1 MRWPCLS
8 GLCFCFLPWQYAG
21 ERHKTECLAG
31 WGRACFGVW
40 KQPNF
45 VKASGLFG
53 PRASG
58 FSPASPACLQQYLRP
73 FFGRWEHLNEHSWF
87 GSHVSNCL
95 VWAEQNASHAVVFNT
110 LLIESHWSRS
120 WFALQSDAPIH
131 MDFKFFFFF
140 LRYTLSSFLRLE
152 SFISGERKWNV
163 CITVS
168 FGLCWIENLGLKLK
182 LAELQKQ
189 APQVSLKLL
198 RNGVGSDSSGLHCTW
213 IISSVRVILVNK
225 CNWRTSQDKGF
236 YFLFPLTHI

>member
-40 KQPNF
+40 KQPDF

-140 LRYTLSSFLRLE
+140 FLGILSA
-152 SFISGERKWNV
+152 V
-163 CITVS
+163 
-168 FGLCWIENLGLKLK
+168 
-182 LAELQKQ
+182 
-189 APQVSLKLL
+189 
-198 RNGVGSDSSGLHCTW
+198 
-213 IISSVRVILVNK
+213 SSV
-225 CNWRTSQDKGF
+225 
-236 YFLFPLTHI
+236 

>member
-1 MRWPCLS
+1 MLVRDTKLS
-8 GLCFCFLPWQYAG
+8 VWQAG
-21 ERHKTECLAG
+21 EGHVLG
-31 WGRACFGVW
+31 FGNN
-40 KQPNF
+40 QTF